1 MFGYVGDETEDVV
14 SLTRSM
20 TTRLETWYD
29 VRTYGARWLRPE
41 QGPHI
46 AGGVHERCI
55 FSSFSWFLTSCSDV
69 QGGGADAGSTAPRCQ
84 ASCCAKI
91 SG

>member
-1 MFGYVGDETEDVV
+1 MHVGKDDFDIHEGGYDIMFGYVGDETEDVV

-20 TTRLETWYD
+20 ATRLETWYD

-41 QGPHI
+41 QSPHI

-55 FSSFSWFLTSCSDV
+55 FQQF
-69 QGGGADAGSTAPRCQ
+69 
-84 ASCCAKI
+84 
-91 SG
+91 